1 MKDDKDIENL
11 IKETLDFCKQFG
23 YEELKT
29 GTSYHGLN
37 IGTFRNA
44 QRTKF
49 KKANS
54 EEKEAMIKIFECISP
69 DFLISEADLLKK
81 RMIEATNDFCEKF
94 GEESLVKTTVHNGF
108 NIGAYKYAKMKEN
121 DGSDLAE
128 EKASSLIKELLE
140 THEID
145 YQYLSELLRNIGVS
159 ESNTNLSNKI
169 QRGKFSFS
177 FVLQI
182 LDVIKKELVLSPSNE
197 NKEVISKEQF
207 IESFMETIELLKKT
221 DTDEIYKTLERTQDL
236 LYKRI
241 GLTNE
246 VIEHINNGVWEKL
259 HHSTNPTKQDIGDFY
274 DEIKKENE
282 VSILANNLY
291 SKIAKL

>member
-1 MKDDKDIENL
+1 MKIDKDIENL
-11 IKETLDFCKQFG
+11 IKETLDFCKKFG
-23 YEELKT
+23 YENLNSKT
-29 GTSYHGLN
+29 IYNDLN
-37 IGTFRNA
+37 IGTFRNI
-44 QRTKF
+44 QRVKF

-54 EEKEAMIKIFECISP
+54 VEKEEMIKVFECISP
-69 DFLISEADLLKK
+69 DFLINEADLLKK

-221 DTDEIYKTLERTQDL
+221 DTDEICKTLERTQDL
-236 LYKRI
+236 LYKKI

-246 VIEHINNGVWEKL
+246 VIEHINNGAWEKV
-259 HHSTNPTKQDIGDFY
+259 HHSNNPTEQDIGDFY

-282 VSILANNLY
+282 VSILANSLY
-291 SKIAKL
+291 NKIAKL